1 MIIEWLFID
10 TQIAMITK
18 WRTSNDHW
26 GVWAWL
32 FNLQCQISIPNLQI
46 KMLYIVIKFM
56 LIITT

>member
-26 GVWAWL
+26 GVWA
-32 FNLQCQISIPNLQI
+32 
-46 KMLYIVIKFM
+46 
-56 LIITT
+56 